1 MSKGG
6 GLYQVFTKH
15 VITRKPLSASDQKM
29 FLPLSMLQ
37 QEITLVSPDQR
48 VVLMKVYRYTCYN
61 SKALCLTR
69 SEGGLNES
77 LPLST

>member
-48 VVLMKVYRYTCYN
+48 VVLMKVYH
-61 SKALCLTR
+61 
-69 SEGGLNES
+69 
-77 LPLST
+77 